1 MGLFNSNLG
10 DFLTGRRDGVY
21 RAGSDGAA
29 RLTLPE
35 LLGAGSIALGGNY
48 GSNPSASYDGL
59 AATLKT
65 NLTKNGA
72 MMAAQVIGIPLIT
85 RFAKKALA
93 KSLIRPTNKVMRTV
107 GITSATGVKL

>member
-21 RAGSDGAA
+21 RAGSDGAS

-35 LLGAGSIALGGNY
+35 LLGAGSIAFGGNY
-48 GSNPSASYDGL
+48 GSKPSAAYDGL

-65 NLTKNGA
+65 NLSRNGY
-72 MMAAQVIGIPLIT
+72 MMAAQVIGIPIAA
-85 RFAKKALA
+85 RVAKKALS
-93 KSLIRPTNKVMRTV
+93 KPLINPANKLLRGV
-107 GITSATGVKL
+107 GIREVKI